1 MFGPL
6 LLPSCLHIGAVI
18 ALIQIPFQGWKN
30 AGGPPVVQTAWT
42 LAFVTCL
49 LVNNVFFDYKYQNRS
64 LIGLT
69 VIVIGLCVSIIG
81 DFEADYLFM
90 ELVFAF
96 IYGLCYGFLL
106 PIIQQKIEKIS
117 PLDIVFALNFLA
129 FIAISISIP
138 LLSSPAELSAVVAT
152 PGFYWKLATLVP
164 VESLYRLAVFYL
176 ICHSS
181 VEDYLV
187 TVTAAWIPRTILFA
201 FLYQLDCMISTLKGM
216 FVVLFGCIIYWTSWQ
231 SSSTKVKSPADF

>member
-1 MFGPL
+1 M
-6 LLPSCLHIGAVI
+6 
-18 ALIQIPFQGWKN
+18 
-30 AGGPPVVQTAWT
+30 
-42 LAFVTCL
+42 
-49 LVNNVFFDYKYQNRS
+49 
-64 LIGLT
+64 
-69 VIVIGLCVSIIG
+69 SIIG

-152 PGFYWKLATLVP
+152 PGFYWKLATLVCYP
-164 VESLYRLAVFYL
+164 ANKPTQTDSLVCGSHFHKANRQTHVHKPLHSLTDLVFPIAGSCRESLSIGSFLPHLSLISRRLFS
-176 ICHSS
+176 HSN
-181 VEDYLV
+181 
-187 TVTAAWIPRTILFA
+187 
-201 FLYQLDCMISTLKGM
+201 
-216 FVVLFGCIIYWTSWQ
+216 
-231 SSSTKVKSPADF
+231 SSMDSKNNPIRLPLSA